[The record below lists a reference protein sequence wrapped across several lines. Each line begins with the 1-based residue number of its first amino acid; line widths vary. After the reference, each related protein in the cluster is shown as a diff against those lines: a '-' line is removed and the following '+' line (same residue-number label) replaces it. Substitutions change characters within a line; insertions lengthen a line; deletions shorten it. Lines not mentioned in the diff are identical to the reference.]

1 MPTADGHHPREE
13 AMAQHADDRP
23 LSQDERMKVFLALVE
38 AQDSDMTA
46 LQSREVVAK
55 RFGLTERQVRHIE
68 REGLD
73 GNWPPLG
80 E

>member
-1 MPTADGHHPREE
+1 
-13 AMAQHADDRP
+13 MAQHADDRP
-23 LSQDERMKVFLALVE
+23 LSQDDKRNVFLALVE
-38 AQDSDMTA
+38 AQDSGMTV

-73 GNWPPLG
+73 GQWPPLG

>member
-1 MPTADGHHPREE
+1 
-13 AMAQHADDRP
+13 MAQHPDDRP
-23 LSQDERMKVFLALVE
+23 LTQGERMKVFVALVE
-38 AQDSDMTA
+38 AQDSGLTV
-46 LQSREVVAK
+46 LRSREVVAK

-73 GNWPPLG
+73 GQWPPLG

>member
-1 MPTADGHHPREE
+1 MPAADCHQGEE
-13 AMAQHADDRP
+13 VMAQHADDQP

-38 AQDSDMTA
+38 AQDSNMA
-46 LQSREVVAK
+46 VLQSREVVAK
-55 RFGLTERQVRHIE
+55 RFGLTERQVRQIE